1 VSSNVRGSMNAVEF
15 KWVEEMDAAPWLV
28 LRTRSRHES
37 VVESVL
43 EQRGVSA
50 YLPRQTLTR
59 RSKQKR
65 GQTSLPLFSG
75 YIFVRPRVDQYEGM
89 RYIRGSC
96 GFVLAA
102 GRPASLPEEEVMAVK
117 KLVDSG
123 LDLTIEPNLVPGR
136 RVNIVSGPFA
146 GVQGELIHLKN
157 QASLVVN
164 VQLVGSSVRVEV
176 DREAIEL
183 L

>member
-1 VSSNVRGSMNAVEF
+1 
-15 KWVEEMDAAPWLV
+15 
-28 LRTRSRHES
+28 
-37 VVESVL
+37 
-43 EQRGVSA
+43 
-50 YLPRQTLTR
+50 
-59 RSKQKR
+59 
-65 GQTSLPLFSG
+65 
-75 YIFVRPRVDQYEGM
+75 M

-102 GRPASLPEEEVMAVK
+102 GRPASLPEEEVMAVQ

-123 LDLTIEPNLVPGR
+123 LELTIEPNLIPGR

-146 GVQGELIHLKN
+146 GVQGELVHLKN
-157 QASLVVN
+157 QESLVVN
-164 VQLVGSSVRVEV
+164 VQLVSSSVRVEV